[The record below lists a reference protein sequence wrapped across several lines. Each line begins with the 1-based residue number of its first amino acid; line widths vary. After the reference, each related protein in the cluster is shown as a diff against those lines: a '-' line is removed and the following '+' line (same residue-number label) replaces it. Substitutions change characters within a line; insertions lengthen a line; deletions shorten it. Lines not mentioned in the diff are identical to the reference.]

1 MAKALKFTKE
11 EVQSITD
18 LRQDVA
24 NVFTRLGQLAIEKKR
39 RIDELDVVEQDL
51 LNKHSDLVQKEQELF
66 KGLNDTYGDGNYDP
80 ETNTF
85 TPTEKNK
92 ELLKESNTNDWL
104 TWIESDKN
112 LSSENMFRFD
122 LYSKNTII
130 KQFDLSLNLSDKAAT
145 MAYFNNTENFVGGGY
160 YNPNQLKDLSIERFN
175 AVCPPIDGSTASISG

>member
-51 LNKHSDLVQKEQELF
+51 LNKHSGLVQKEQELF
-66 KGLNDTYGDGNYDP
+66 KGLNDIYGDGNYDP

-92 ELLKESNTNDWL
+92 EVLE
-104 TWIESDKN
+104 E
-112 LSSENMFRFD
+112 
-122 LYSKNTII
+122 
-130 KQFDLSLNLSDKAAT
+130 
-145 MAYFNNTENFVGGGY
+145 V
-160 YNPNQLKDLSIERFN
+160 NP
-175 AVCPPIDGSTASISG
+175 